1 MFELTKLRGVLP
13 ALATPLTRDGA
24 VDEPA
29 VERLVEHVLA
39 GGVHG
44 LLPLGSTG
52 EAASLD
58 APARRKLLAAVVK
71 TAAGRVPVL
80 CGVVQSQL
88 AGARADVKAAA
99 DLGAIAALVAPPYY
113 YPIDQATVLAFYRA
127 MAADSPLP
135 IMVYNIPQNTK
146 VVTEPATVATLA
158 HEGSVA
164 GIKDSS
170 RDFEYF
176 SNVCLATRDLPDFR
190 IFTGSDTMLLAALA
204 MGGAGTICA
213 TANVAPGWVVRAFD
227 DFERGDWKAAR
238 MHQDSLLEV
247 AAAIR
252 AGVFPAGI
260 KAALHMQGVCDPWPV
275 APVAPLDEGARGR
288 LRERLEKWG
297 LMAPI
302 HQLKP

>member
-1 MFELTKLRGVLP
+1 MFSIQDLRGVLP
-13 ALATPLTRDGA
+13 ALATPLTRDGT

-58 APARRKLLAAVVK
+58 GHARRKLLAAVVK
-71 TAAGRVPVL
+71 AAAGRVPVL
-80 CGVVQSQL
+80 SGVVQSQL
-88 AGARADVKAAA
+88 GAARADVKAAA
-99 DLGAIAALVAPPYY
+99 ELGAIAALVAPPYY

-127 MAADSPLP
+127 VAANSPLP
-135 IMVYNIPQNTK
+135 ILIYNIPQNTK

-158 HEGSVA
+158 HEGAVV

-176 SNVCLATRDLPDFR
+176 SNVCLATRDLPEFR
-190 IFTGSDTMLLAALA
+190 MFTGSDTMLLAALA
-204 MGGAGTICA
+204 VGGAGTICA
-213 TANVAPGWVVRAFD
+213 AANIAPGWVVRVFD
-227 DFERGDWKAAR
+227 DFERGDWQAAR
-238 MHQDSLLEV
+238 SHQDRLLEV
-247 AAAIR
+247 AAAVR
-252 AGVFPAGI
+252 TGVFPAGI
-260 KAALHMQGVCDPWPV
+260 KAALQMQGVCEPWPV
-275 APVAPLDEGARGR
+275 APVAALDEAARGR

-297 LMAPI
+297 LLAAVP
-302 HQLKP
+302 LKP

>member
-1 MFELTKLRGVLP
+1 MFKLRDLRGVLP

-29 VERLVEHVLA
+29 VVRLVEHVLA

-58 APARRKLLAAVVK
+58 SQSRRRLLGAVVK
-71 TAAGRVPVL
+71 AADGRVPVL

-99 DLGAIAALVAPPYY
+99 ELGAIAALVAPPYY

-127 MAADSPLP
+127 IAAGSPLP
-135 IMVYNIPQNTK
+135 ILVYNIPQNTK

-158 HEGSVA
+158 REGAIV
-164 GIKDSS
+164 GLKDSS

-176 SNVCLATRDLPDFR
+176 SNVCLETRDLPDFR
-190 IFTGSDTMLLAALA
+190 IFTGSDTMLLAALT

-213 TANVAPGWVVRAFD
+213 TGNIAPGWVVKVFD
-227 DFERGDWKAAR
+227 EFERGDLKAAR
-238 MHQDSLLEV
+238 VSQDKLLQL
-247 AAAIR
+247 ASAIR
-252 AGVFPAGI
+252 AGVFPAGV

-275 APVAPLDEGARGR
+275 APVAALDEAALDR

-297 LMAPI
+297 LLAAVP
-302 HQLKP
+302 LKP

>member
-1 MFELTKLRGVLP
+1 MFGIQDLRGVLP

-58 APARRKLLAAVVK
+58 GPARRKLLAAVVK
-71 TAAGRVPVL
+71 AAAGRVPVL
-80 CGVVQSQL
+80 SGVVQSQL
-88 AGARADVKAAA
+88 GAARADVKAAA
-99 DLGAIAALVAPPYY
+99 ELGAVAALVAPPYY

-127 MAADSPLP
+127 VAANSPLP
-135 IMVYNIPQNTK
+135 ILIYNIPQNTK

-158 HEGSVA
+158 REGSVV

-176 SNVCLATRDLPDFR
+176 SNVCLATRDLPEFR

-204 MGGAGTICA
+204 VGGAGTICA
-213 TANVAPGWVVRAFD
+213 TANIAPGWVVRVFD
-227 DFERGDWKAAR
+227 DFERGDWQAAR
-238 MHQDSLLEV
+238 SHQDRLLEV
-247 AAAIR
+247 AAAVR
-252 AGVFPAGI
+252 TGVFPAGI
-260 KAALHMQGVCDPWPV
+260 KAALQLQGVCEPWPV
-275 APVAPLDEGARGR
+275 APVAALDEAARGR

-297 LMAPI
+297 LLATVP
-302 HQLKP
+302 LKP

>member
-1 MFELTKLRGVLP
+1 VFELNKLRGVLP
-13 ALATPLTRDGA
+13 ALATPLTRDGE
-24 VDEPA
+24 VDEA
-29 VERLVEHVLA
+29 AAQRLVEHVIA

-58 APARRKLLAAVVK
+58 GPARRKLLAAVVK
-71 TAAGRVPVL
+71 AAAGRVPVL

-88 AGARADVKAAA
+88 GAARADVKAAA

-135 IMVYNIPQNTK
+135 ILVYNIPQNTK

-158 HEGSVA
+158 HEGSVV

-190 IFTGSDTMLLAALA
+190 IFTGSDTMLLAALG

-213 TANVAPGWVVRAFD
+213 TANIAAGWVVKLFE
-227 DFERGDWKAAR
+227 DFERGDMTGAR
-238 MHQDSLLEV
+238 KQQDKLLQV

-260 KAALHMQGVCDPWPV
+260 KAALHMQGICDPWPA
-275 APVAPLDEGARGR
+275 APVAALDEVARGR
-288 LRERLEKWG
+288 LKERLEKWG
-297 LMAPI
+297 LLAAIPVK
-302 HQLKP
+302 H

>member
-1 MFELTKLRGVLP
+1 MFSIQDLRGVLP

-58 APARRKLLAAVVK
+58 GPARRKLLAAVVK
-71 TAAGRVPVL
+71 AAAGRVPVL
-80 CGVVQSQL
+80 SGVVQSQL
-88 AGARADVKAAA
+88 GAARADVKAAA
-99 DLGAIAALVAPPYY
+99 ELGAVAALVAPPYY

-127 MAADSPLP
+127 VAADSPLP
-135 IMVYNIPQNTK
+135 ILIYNIPQNTK

-158 HEGSVA
+158 HEGAVV

-176 SNVCLATRDLPDFR
+176 SNVCLATRDVPGFR

-213 TANVAPGWVVRAFD
+213 TANIAPSWVVRLFD
-227 DFERGDWKAAR
+227 DFERGEWRSAR
-238 MHQDSLLEV
+238 SHQDRLLEV

-252 AGVFPAGI
+252 TGVFPAGI
-260 KAALHMQGVCDPWPV
+260 KAALQMQGVCEPWPV
-275 APVAPLDEGARGR
+275 APVAALDEAARGR

-297 LMAPI
+297 LLTAVP
-302 HQLKP
+302 LKP

>member
-1 MFELTKLRGVLP
+1 MFELKKLRGVLP

-88 AGARADVKAAA
+88 AAARADVKAAA

-146 VVTEPATVATLA
+146 VVTEPATGATLA
-158 HEGSVA
+158 RVGAV
-164 GIKDSS
+164 GGLKDSS

-176 SNVCLATRDLPDFR
+176 QNVCLATRALPDFR

-213 TANVAPGWVVRAFD
+213 TANIAPSWVVRLFD
-227 DFERGDWKAAR
+227 DFERGDWTAAR
-238 MHQDSLLEV
+238 LDQDKLLEV

-252 AGVFPAGI
+252 TGVFPAGI
-260 KAALHMQGVCDPWPV
+260 KAALEMQGVCEPWPV
-275 APVAPLDEGARGR
+275 APVAALDEAARGR

-297 LMAPI
+297 LLAAIP
-302 HQLKP
+302 LKP